1 MVQQARHMHVGHRT
15 QADWSE
21 GARSTARIP
30 DSRLVRGFRGRQ
42 LGCPCAA
49 SATLGSIRVRLR
61 SATQPRRHQ
70 LKMKASK
77 NPRSEWKEGHDAT
90 DSKASDSPFPRGVM
104 RPITS
109 GRSPGSWFP
118 RVFEPSSP
126 PSSLPQAQM
135 NLSGSNERRLP
146 TYSGGTAPASHRLPF
161 YAPMG
166 TQSDQKYSSVKY
178 AGPNCLSRKVRS
190 TLFFSSEAPS
200 EIASNSIE
208 LMSV

>member
-1 MVQQARHMHVGHRT
+1 
-15 QADWSE
+15 
-21 GARSTARIP
+21 
-30 DSRLVRGFRGRQ
+30 
-42 LGCPCAA
+42 
-49 SATLGSIRVRLR
+49 
-61 SATQPRRHQ
+61 
-70 LKMKASK
+70 MKASK

-126 PSSLPQAQM
+126 PSNLPQAQR

-166 TQSDQKYSSVKY
+166 TQSDQKYSALNY
-178 AGPNCLSRKVRS
+178 AGRNCLSRKIRS
-190 TLFFSSEAPS
+190 TLFCSTVRTERSQGRRGPFNIPFLNFKNTPYAAFSLVESMHCLARS
-200 EIASNSIE
+200 CDTLGLLAQRIS
-208 LMSV
+208 